1 MRLANQS
8 TNQGQMSYRPQTR
21 VQSIAFSPDSHLLAS
36 AGDDGSIKLWRF
48 DDASGEWVAE
58 RKLVGQHQGEVR
70 SVAFHPTAS
79 TMLLSA
85 SADGTAKL
93 WERGADDW
101 QVARTFGS
109 GQTDVVNQAIFS
121 APDANGS
128 VEVLTASDDGNV
140 RIWNTGGD
148 AVRELSHSG
157 PVQCVAMSPD
167 RAWIVAGSGNSAYI
181 WSVNEPKT
189 EADETLT
196 AHFADITSLAF
207 SLDGLR
213 LITAGRDRNVKLWDT
228 TPWGVVADDADES
241 YRGELLT
248 LEGHNDAVTSI
259 CIFRNATYPSIVTAG
274 SDGQAI
280 LWPSLNFRA
289 APVEMVGRR

>member
-1 MRLANQS
+1 MMRPANGWPS
-8 TNQGQMSYRPQTR
+8 GSSL
-21 VQSIAFSPDSHLLAS
+21 V
-36 AGDDGSIKLWRF
+36 SIKKKCAASRSIRPRARF
-48 DDASGEWVAE
+48 CSSQRRRQ
-58 RKLVGQHQGEVR
+58 RKLW
-70 SVAFHPTAS
+70 
-79 TMLLSA
+79 M
-85 SADGTAKL
+85 
-93 WERGADDW
+93 RGADDW
-101 QVARTFGS
+101 KVIQTFGT
-109 GQTDVVNQAIFS
+109 GQTDAVNQAIFS
-121 APDANGS
+121 AADANGS
-128 VEVLTASDDGNV
+128 VEVLTASDDGKV
-140 RIWNTGGD
+140 RIWNTGGNM
-148 AVRELSHSG
+148 VRELPHSG

-167 RAWIVAGSGNSAYI
+167 RAWIVAGSGNSAFI

-259 CIFRNATYPSIVTAG
+259 CIFKNATYPSIVTAG

-280 LWPSLNFRA
+280 FWPSIDFRA
-289 APVEMVGRR
+289 GRLKRSAASNRR